1 MLASIKDVEYA
12 FHKMAERQILISKKE
27 AEMNMKIAKIKENY
41 EEETLEARQDYDYFM
56 AEIEGWSIKNKL
68 MFLKTRSIEFPI
80 GKIGFRTNPP
90 KVVLLNKKYN
100 LKTAMELM
108 KRVFDG
114 KYVRSK
120 EEIDKESILADYS
133 GKKLID
139 ETLAAVG
146 LRVDQDETF
155 FADVDYEKL
164 KNFKTNK
171 AG

>member
-12 FHKMAERQILISKKE
+12 VHKMAERQIFIAKKE
-27 AEMNMKIAKIKENY
+27 AEMNAKIAKIKAAY
-41 EEETLEARQDYDYFM
+41 EEETLEARQDYDYFKS
-56 AEIEGWSIKNKL
+56 EVEGWSLKNKL
-68 MFLKTRSIEFPI
+68 MFLKTRSIEFTI

-100 LKTAMELM
+100 LKTAIELIN
-108 KRVFDG
+108 RVFDG

-133 GKKLID
+133 GKKLVD
-139 ETLAAVG
+139 ETLAGVG

-155 FADVDYEKL
+155 FVEVDYEKI
-164 KNFKTNK
+164 KDFNK
-171 AG
+171 VS